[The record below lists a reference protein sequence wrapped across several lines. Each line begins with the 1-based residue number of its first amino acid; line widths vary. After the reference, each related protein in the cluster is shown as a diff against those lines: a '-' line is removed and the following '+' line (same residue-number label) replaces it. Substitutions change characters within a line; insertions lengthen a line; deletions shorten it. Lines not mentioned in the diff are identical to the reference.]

1 MMLIPLFPLEI
12 IVFPYESLNL
22 HIFEPR
28 YRELIQ
34 DCEQDNIQ
42 FGIPYYRAGHPLK
55 FGSIVELDKISNVYS
70 DGKMDVKTK
79 GVRPFEVKRYV
90 KTYPNKSYPGG
101 YIEELFWE
109 DEADPELRV
118 LIRAQLEE
126 LYQYMN
132 IPKRPESLHEDFI
145 TFQIA
150 HKVGFNKDQEY
161 AFLQMTAE
169 KDRQTYM
176 LEHLH
181 KMIPM
186 IKEAE
191 EMRKKVQLN
200 GHYKYIT
207 PPEL

>member
-12 IVFPYESLNL
+12 VVFPFEQLNL

-28 YRELIQ
+28 YRELIK
-34 DCEQDNIQ
+34 DCEREGIE
-42 FGIPYYRAGHPLK
+42 FGIPYHREKHILK
-55 FGSIVELDKISNVYS
+55 YGSIVKLESISNVYA
-70 DGKMDVKTK
+70 DGKMDIKTK

-90 KTYPNKSYPGG
+90 KTYPNKTYPGG

-109 DEADPELRV
+109 DEADPELRGQ
-118 LIRAQLEE
+118 IRAQLEE

-132 IPKRPESLHEDFI
+132 IPKRPESLHDDFI

-161 AFLQMTAE
+161 AFLQITTE

-176 LEHLH
+176 LNHLK

-200 GHYKYIT
+200 GHYKYLT
-207 PPEL
+207 PPEV

>member
-12 IVFPYESLNL
+12 VVFPFEQLNL

-28 YRELIQ
+28 YRELIK
-34 DCEQDNIQ
+34 DCERKGIE
-42 FGIPYYRAGHPLK
+42 FGIPYHREKHILK
-55 FGSIVELDKISNVYS
+55 YGSIVKLESISNVYA
-70 DGKMDVKTK
+70 DGKMDIKTK

-90 KTYPNKSYPGG
+90 KTYPKKTYPGG

-109 DEADPELRV
+109 DEADPELRGQ
-118 LIRAQLEE
+118 IRAQLEE

-132 IPKRPESLHEDFI
+132 IPKRPESLHDDFI

-161 AFLQMTAE
+161 AFLQITTE

-176 LEHLH
+176 LNHLK

-200 GHYKYIT
+200 GHYKYLT
-207 PPEL
+207 PPEV

>member
-12 IVFPYESLNL
+12 VVFPYESLNL

-34 DCEQDNIQ
+34 DCERDDIL
-42 FGIPYYRAGHPLK
+42 FGIPYYRAGYPLK
-55 FGSIVELDKISNVYS
+55 YGSIVSLESISNVYS
-70 DGKMDVKTK
+70 DGKMDIKTK

-101 YIEELFWE
+101 YVEELYWE
-109 DEADPELRV
+109 DQADPELRI

-161 AFLQMTAE
+161 AFLQMTTE
-169 KDRQTYM
+169 TERQEYM
-176 LEHLH
+176 LQHLN

-191 EMRKKVQLN
+191 EMRQKVQLN